1 MFTSDEMETEDDV
14 RAAVCTVHAVSGN
27 DSRMRTDR
35 FYWTE
40 LWLGNYRPGVSGFF
54 RPHLHAHHC

>member
-14 RAAVCTVHAVSGN
+14 RATVSAVHAVSGN

-35 FYWTE
+35 FLLNRTVA
-40 LWLGNYRPGVSGFF
+40 R
-54 RPHLHAHHC
+54 